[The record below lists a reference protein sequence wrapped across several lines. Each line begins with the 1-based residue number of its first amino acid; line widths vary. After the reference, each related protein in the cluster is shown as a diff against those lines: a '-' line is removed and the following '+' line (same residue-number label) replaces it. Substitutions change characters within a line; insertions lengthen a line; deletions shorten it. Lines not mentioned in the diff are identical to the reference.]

1 MSVSNVC
8 PTSFQKGEF
17 GLLIVINKVRKADL
31 HIDESMGVGRR
42 WFGQGPRIRWS
53 LTWSIKFNS
62 ELFGS
67 IVGQRRGRHLCFKS
81 DNNRLV
87 HLEVRTTPRLRVGTG
102 RLTRS

>member
-1 MSVSNVC
+1 MSISNVC

-31 HIDESMGVGRR
+31 HIDESMGVGRT

-67 IVGQRRGRHLCFKS
+67 KSKNGNMIVTWVSDKRTCGRRDTLFPDS
-81 DNNRLV
+81 
-87 HLEVRTTPRLRVGTG
+87 EF
-102 RLTRS
+102 